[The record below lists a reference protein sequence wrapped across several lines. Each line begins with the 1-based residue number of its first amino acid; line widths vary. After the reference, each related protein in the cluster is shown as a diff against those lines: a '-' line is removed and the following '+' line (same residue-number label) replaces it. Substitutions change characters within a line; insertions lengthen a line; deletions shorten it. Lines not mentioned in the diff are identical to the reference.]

1 MLSETAQD
9 LCATQERRGAPRSF
23 SRLERADAIAHVAA
37 STTSGAARL
46 RRLSRRTL
54 RTWLARR
61 RRDPDRPTLSTFLD
75 GPEGTRALHRI
86 VLAALF
92 VFGVMGGAGAAT
104 LRTFFVL
111 AGLSPWIA
119 CSESTLRRAA
129 TTMIDAVG
137 VWGDA
142 TGTLLGD
149 AVRGGP
155 ERLISIALDET
166 WKRSMILVAMDT
178 ASGFVLAEVH
188 AAARD
193 AATWTAT
200 MSRAVGALPVK
211 VVQAVAD
218 EAKGIA
224 ACVAGML
231 GVHRGSDL
239 FHGLHEL
246 GPVLGALHRKL
257 AEAEAAA
264 EGTRAA
270 QRAAEQTPEAATARA
285 AHTAQR
291 NTVRRLRERIDTAV
305 ECLRGLS
312 AAFHPVDLAT
322 GERVPASAVRRRLEQ
337 YLARMT
343 YAAEQSEV
351 RPAVLER
358 IAKVLRLVPTWTA
371 SLTWWEQFETAQRES
386 LGLPAALAAVVRDV
400 VVPWAYLTHRRAV
413 TSRAAERASLDAV
426 LAKVG
431 ATLAASSAWSSL
443 SSQAREELARWA
455 AGIVMHFVR
464 TSSCVEGRN
473 GFLALR
479 YHHRRALPPALLKA
493 LTVIHNYVL
502 RRDDGTTA
510 AERLFGVSHDD
521 LFEHLLQVIPPLP
534 LPRKRAA

>member
-1 MLSETAQD
+1 VLSQTAQD
-9 LCATQERRGAPRSF
+9 PPATQGRRASRPF
-23 SRLERADAIAHVAA
+23 SRFERADAVAQAEA

-46 RRLSRRTL
+46 RRLSRRTV
-54 RTWLARR
+54 RAWRARR
-61 RRDPDRPTLSTFLD
+61 RRDPDRPALSAFLD
-75 GPEGTRALHRI
+75 SPEGARALHRI

-104 LRTFFVL
+104 LRTFFVM

-119 CSESTLRRAA
+119 CSESTLRRTSA
-129 TTMIDAVG
+129 TMIHEIGA
-137 VWGDA
+137 WGDA
-142 TGTLLGD
+142 TGQRLGD
-149 AVRGGP
+149 ALRGSV
-155 ERLISIALDET
+155 ERMISIALDET

-200 MSRAVGALPVK
+200 LAKAVGALPVR

-224 ACVAGML
+224 ACIAGML

-246 GPVLGALHRKL
+246 GPVVGALHGKL

-264 EGTRAA
+264 DKTGVA
-270 QRAAEQTPEAATARA
+270 QRAAQGTDGAQEARA
-285 AHTAQR
+285 KHAEHRGA
-291 NTVRRLRERIDTAV
+291 VRRLRDRIDTV
-305 ECLRGLS
+305 CECIRGLS
-312 AAFHPVDLAT
+312 RVFHPVDLAT
-322 GERVPASAVRRRLEQ
+322 GERVEASAVGRQLEQ
-337 YLARMT
+337 YLARIL
-343 YAAEQSEV
+343 YAAEESGV
-351 RPAVLER
+351 RAKVIER

-371 SLTWWEQFETAQRES
+371 SLTWWERFESAQREA
-386 LGLPAALAAVVRDV
+386 LGLSAELSAFVRDV
-400 VVPWAYLTHRRAV
+400 LIPWAYLTHRLGVASHATERAELRDVLAAV
-413 TSRAAERASLDAV
+413 T
-426 LAKVG
+426 AK
-431 ATLAASSAWSSL
+431 LAASAAWSAL
-443 SSQAREELARWA
+443 LPTVQEALQRWA
-455 AGIVMHFVR
+455 VGIVAHFVR

-473 GFLALR
+473 GFLSLR
-479 YHHRRALPPALLKA
+479 YHHRRALPPELLKA

-510 AERLFGVSHDD
+510 ANRLFGVSHAD

>member
-1 MLSETAQD
+1 MLSQTAQD
-9 LCATQERRGAPRSF
+9 PPATQGRRASRPF
-23 SRLERADAIAHVAA
+23 SRFERADAVAQAEA

-46 RRLSRRTL
+46 RRLSRRTV
-54 RTWLARR
+54 RAWRARR
-61 RRDPDRPTLSTFLD
+61 RRDPDRPALSAFLD
-75 GPEGTRALHRI
+75 SPEGARALHRI

-104 LRTFFVL
+104 LRTFFVM

-119 CSESTLRRAA
+119 CSESTLRRTSA
-129 TTMIDAVG
+129 TMIHEIGA
-137 VWGDA
+137 WGDA
-142 TGTLLGD
+142 TGQRLGD
-149 AVRGGP
+149 ALRGSV
-155 ERLISIALDET
+155 ERMISIALDET

-200 MSRAVGALPVK
+200 LAKAVGALPVR

-224 ACVAGML
+224 ACIAGML

-246 GPVLGALHRKL
+246 GPVVGALHGKL

-264 EGTRAA
+264 DKTGVA
-270 QRAAEQTPEAATARA
+270 QRAAQGTDGAQEARA
-285 AHTAQR
+285 KHAEHRGA
-291 NTVRRLRERIDTAV
+291 VRRLRDRIDTV
-305 ECLRGLS
+305 CECIRGLS
-312 AAFHPVDLAT
+312 RVFHPVDLAT
-322 GERVPASAVRRRLEQ
+322 GERVEASAVGRQLEQ
-337 YLARMT
+337 YLARIL
-343 YAAEQSEV
+343 YAAEESGV
-351 RPAVLER
+351 RAKVIER

-371 SLTWWEQFETAQRES
+371 SLTWWERFESAQREA
-386 LGLPAALAAVVRDV
+386 LGLSAELSAFVRDV
-400 VVPWAYLTHRRAV
+400 LIPWAYLTHRLGVASHATERAELRDVLAAV
-413 TSRAAERASLDAV
+413 T
-426 LAKVG
+426 AK
-431 ATLAASSAWSSL
+431 LAASAAWSAL
-443 SSQAREELARWA
+443 LPTVQEALQRWA
-455 AGIVMHFVR
+455 VGIVAHFVR

-473 GFLALR
+473 GFLSLR
-479 YHHRRALPPALLKA
+479 YHHRRALPPELLKA

-510 AERLFGVSHDD
+510 ANRLFGVSHAD

>member
-1 MLSETAQD
+1 MLPTSAQVPPT
-9 LCATQERRGAPRSF
+9 TQGRRV
-23 SRLERADAIAHVAA
+23 SRPVSAFERADALARAAA
-37 STTSGAARL
+37 SSTRGAARQ
-46 RRLSRRTL
+46 RGLSRRTL
-54 RTWLARR
+54 RAWIARC
-61 RRDPDRPTLSTFLD
+61 RRDPDRPAQSTFLN

-119 CSESTLRRAA
+119 CSESTLRRSAA
-129 TTMIDAVG
+129 SMIDAIG
-137 VWGDA
+137 AWGDA
-142 TGTLLGD
+142 TGQHLGD
-149 AVRGGP
+149 AGRGGP

-200 MSRAVGALPVK
+200 LSKAIGALPVK

-231 GVHRGSDL
+231 GVHRASDL

-246 GPVLGALHRKL
+246 GPVIGALHRKV
-257 AEAEAAA
+257 AEAESAALA
-264 EGTRAA
+264 SGAALRAA
-270 QRAAEQTPEAATARA
+270 RETAHSSTARA

-291 NTVRRLRERIDTAV
+291 NTVRRLRERVDTAV
-305 ECLRGLS
+305 ACVRGLS

-322 GERVPASAVRRRLEQ
+322 GERVEASAVRRRLEQ
-337 YLARMT
+337 YLARLD
-343 YAAEQSEV
+343 YAARESEV
-351 RPAVLER
+351 RATVLER

-371 SLTWWEQFETAQRES
+371 SLSWWEQFEAAQREA

-413 TSRAAERASLDAV
+413 ASHASERDALDAA
-426 LAKVG
+426 LAKVR
-431 ATLAASSAWSSL
+431 ARLSASTTWSSQ
-443 SSQAREELARWA
+443 SPQVRESLERWA
-455 AGIVMHFVR
+455 GQTVAHFVR

-473 GFLALR
+473 GFLSLR

-493 LTVIHNYVL
+493 LTVIHNFHL

-510 AERLFGVSHDD
+510 AERLFGVPHDD

-534 LPRKRAA
+534 LPRTRAA